1 MYNKKINVNF
11 SDLTLVIPARFEHE
25 ALPLVLKELER
36 YKVKKIIIMSKD
48 DALTFQSAKKFNCKI
63 IFQKE
68 KGFGAALIEGL
79 NHSKTKF
86 SCIFNGDGSFNP
98 KYLEKMLLKLNRENY
113 DFIFNSRYISGAGS
127 YDDTL
132 LTKIGNFFFTKICN
146 ILFFLNTS
154 DVLFNY
160 VMGKTDSFKK
170 LKLQS
175 KDFCFCVEIFL
186 KIKLKKYLYATLP
199 NIERARFKGKKKV
212 NELKDGLLILFFILR
227 SFIKN

>member
-1 MYNKKINVNF
+1 MYNKKININF

-86 SCIFNGDGSFNP
+86 SCIFNCTA
-98 KYLEKMLLKLNRENY
+98 LL
-113 DFIFNSRYISGAGS
+113 IQ
-127 YDDTL
+127 
-132 LTKIGNFFFTKICN
+132 N
-146 ILFFLNTS
+146 ILRKC
-154 DVLFNY
+154 Y
-160 VMGKTDSFKK
+160 
-170 LKLQS
+170 
-175 KDFCFCVEIFL
+175 
-186 KIKLKKYLYATLP
+186 
-199 NIERARFKGKKKV
+199 
-212 NELKDGLLILFFILR
+212 
-227 SFIKN
+227 

>member
-36 YKVKKIIIMSKD
+36 YKVKKIIIMSKN

-113 DFIFNSRYISGAGS
+113 NFIFNSRYISGAGS

-146 ILFFLNTS
+146 ILFF
-154 DVLFNY
+154 
-160 VMGKTDSFKK
+160 
-170 LKLQS
+170 
-175 KDFCFCVEIFL
+175 
-186 KIKLKKYLYATLP
+186 
-199 NIERARFKGKKKV
+199 
-212 NELKDGLLILFFILR
+212 
-227 SFIKN
+227 

>member
-1 MYNKKINVNF
+1 MYYKKINLNY
-11 SDLTLVIPARFEHE
+11 SDLTLIIPARFEHE
-25 ALPLVLKELER
+25 ALPLVLKELDS

-48 DALTFQSAKKFNCKI
+48 DILTFQSVKKFNCKI

-79 NHSKTKF
+79 NFSKTKF

-98 KYLEKMLLKLNRENY
+98 KYLDKMLLKLNKENY

-146 ILFFLNTS
+146 ILFSLNTS

-170 LKLQS
+170 LNLQS

-199 NIERARFKGKKKV
+199 NVERARIKGKKKV
-212 NELKDGLLILFFILR
+212 SELKDGLLILFFILR
-227 SFIKN
+227 SFIKI

>member
-1 MYNKKINVNF
+1 MYYKKINLNY
-11 SDLTLVIPARFEHE
+11 SDLTLIIPARFEHE
-25 ALPLVLKELER
+25 ALPLVLKELDS

-48 DALTFQSAKKFNCKI
+48 DILTFQSVKKFNCKI

-79 NHSKTKF
+79 NFSKTKF

-98 KYLEKMLLKLNRENY
+98 KYLDKMLLKLNKENY

-146 ILFFLNTS
+146 ILFSLNTS

-170 LKLQS
+170 LNLQS

-199 NIERARFKGKKKV
+199 NVERARIKGKKKV

-227 SFIKN
+227 SFIKI

>member
-1 MYNKKINVNF
+1 MYYKKINLNY
-11 SDLTLVIPARFEHE
+11 SDLTLIIPARFEHE
-25 ALPLVLKELER
+25 ALPLVLKELDS

-48 DALTFQSAKKFNCKI
+48 DILTFQSVKKFNCKI

-79 NHSKTKF
+79 NFSKTKF

-98 KYLEKMLLKLNRENY
+98 KYLDKMLLKLNKENY

-146 ILFFLNTS
+146 ILFSLNTS

-170 LKLQS
+170 LNLQS

-186 KIKLKKYLYATLP
+186 KIKLRKYLYATLP
-199 NIERARFKGKKKV
+199 NVERARIKGKKKV

-227 SFIKN
+227 SFIKI